1 MLKTLTLGHLGRKY
15 LLLIKISSTTVENF
29 KIKIRQPKF
38 SCDFAKQFVNYINL
52 GLNFSWTNKTIG
64 FTCCPR
70 LSQKKW
76 WIRILTEKGQS
87 YLSGPRFNFRLLTN
101 EIDIDD
107 DLHDD
112 VGSEV
117 TTKSCWTILSGIK
130 EGWGCCNFF
139 WWNPDSHDRVTSS
152 QIHCSKSWQGHVS
165 SSSSAKLKTWSIP
178 FETMLENDHN
188 LDL

>member
-1 MLKTLTLGHLGRKY
+1 MVGNICYWSKSVQPQLKT
-15 LLLIKISSTTVENF
+15 SQ
-29 KIKIRQPKF
+29 IKIRHPTF

-76 WIRILTEKGQS
+76 WIRISTEKGQS

-101 EIDIDD
+101 EIDIDDD

-139 WWNPDSHDRVTSS
+139 DEILTVMTGSSLVRFPNPLLQVVTGS
-152 QIHCSKSWQGHVS
+152 CLLLLLG
-165 SSSSAKLKTWSIP
+165 
-178 FETMLENDHN
+178 
-188 LDL
+188 

>member
-1 MLKTLTLGHLGRKY
+1 MLKTLTLGHHGRKY

-29 KIKIRQPKF
+29 KIKIRQPNF

-107 DLHDD
+107 DDLHDD
-112 VGSEV
+112 VGWEV

-130 EGWGCCNFF
+130 EAWGCCNFF
-139 WWNPDSHDRVTSS
+139 DEILTVMTGSSLVRFPNPLLQVVTGS
-152 QIHCSKSWQGHVS
+152 CLLLLPRLNW
-165 SSSSAKLKTWSIP
+165 KLGPYLSRQC
-178 FETMLENDHN
+178 
-188 LDL
+188 

>member
-1 MLKTLTLGHLGRKY
+1 MLKTLTLGHHGRKY

-29 KIKIRQPKF
+29 KIKIRQPNF

-107 DLHDD
+107 DDLHDD

-139 WWNPDSHDRVTSS
+139 WWNPDSHDRVKSS
-152 QIHCSKSWQGHVS
+152 QVPQPTAPSRDRVMSPPPPRLNW
-165 SSSSAKLKTWSIP
+165 KLGPYLSRQC
-178 FETMLENDHN
+178 
-188 LDL
+188 

>member
-1 MLKTLTLGHLGRKY
+1 MLKTLTLG
-15 LLLIKISSTTVENF
+15 KICFWSESVQPQNF
-29 KIKIRQPKF
+29 KIKIRQPTF

-76 WIRILTEKGQS
+76 WIRIWTEKGQS

-152 QIHCSKSWQGHVS
+152 QVPQPTAPSKDRVMSPPPPRLNW
-165 SSSSAKLKTWSIP
+165 KLGPYLSRQC
-178 FETMLENDHN
+178 
-188 LDL
+188 